1 MTNDQG
7 IAAIPLF
14 ASLRDAER
22 RAVDAHI
29 HWHTYDAH
37 QQIIDRDTSSR
48 DVFFIVRG
56 NVRVMYYSRTGR
68 EVSLEDIGEGGFFG
82 ELAAIDGQPRSAIVM
97 AVQKSVVASLPA
109 EVFIRTVTENP
120 KVALGLMTRLASMVR
135 HSTERIFDLSTL
147 RAQSRVCN
155 ELVRLAT
162 ANKKDDNTSVIRPI
176 PVHSDIA
183 SRIST
188 TRETVARVLSE
199 LARHKVLR
207 RDRASLAI
215 LDYARLR
222 ELAEEYEDE

>member
-1 MTNDQG
+1 MTIEHG
-7 IAAIPLF
+7 ISAIPLF
-14 ASLRDAER
+14 ASLRDPER
-22 RAVDAHI
+22 RALEAHV
-29 HWHTYDAH
+29 HWHAYEAH
-37 QQIIDRDTSSR
+37 QQIIDRESSSR
-48 DVFFIVRG
+48 DVFFVVRG
-56 NVRVMYYSRTGR
+56 LVRVMYYSRTGR
-68 EVSLEDIGEGGFFG
+68 EVSLEDIGDGGFFG

-97 AVQKSVVASLPA
+97 ALQKSVVASLPPD
-109 EVFIRTVTENP
+109 VFIRTVTENP
-120 KVALGLMTRLASMVR
+120 KVGLTLMTRLASMVR

-162 ANKKDDNTSVIRPI
+162 SNKKDDNTSVIRPI

-183 SRIST
+183 SRVST

-199 LARHKVLR
+199 LARHKILR

-215 LDYARLR
+215 LDYERLK